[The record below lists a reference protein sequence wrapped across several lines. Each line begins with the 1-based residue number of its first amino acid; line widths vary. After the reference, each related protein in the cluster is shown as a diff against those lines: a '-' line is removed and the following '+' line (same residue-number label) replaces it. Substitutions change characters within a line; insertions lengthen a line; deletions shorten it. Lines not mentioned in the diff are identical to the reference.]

1 MKHFWPKHVRA
12 RLTLWYVAIL
22 AGVLLIYGT
31 STCAI
36 VLLQLRTQVDHLA
49 IEDVE
54 TVEGFL
60 SFGSNA
66 TLGLRNGYRY
76 HPETAEMQQRFLEV
90 RAEDG
95 TLLYK
100 SEGLGERVLAGKP
113 EPGEGMES
121 YTRRS
126 IRMTDGTPV
135 RLISR
140 RQVIEGH
147 PILIRVGFSEEP
159 MWERFWQLV
168 LGLLVGLPLALGLA
182 GFGGNYLARRAL
194 SPVERMAR
202 RAEEISAQRLGARID
217 VENPDDELGLLAK
230 SFNETLAR
238 LERSFEQLKR
248 FTSDASHE
256 LRTPLTAIRSVG
268 EVALQQEGGRD
279 HYREVIG
286 SMLEETERLSRLVES
301 LLTISRADSGQ
312 IQLKQASI
320 ALLPLVHDA
329 SSLLDVLAEEK
340 GQALSIEG
348 DDSIEVKGDRVI
360 LRQVVINL
368 LDNAIKYSP
377 RDGRISVRVTRN
389 NSRHACVEVEDCGP
403 GIAPEHRD
411 KVFDRF
417 YRIDE
422 GRSREAG
429 GAGLGLALAKW
440 GAEAH
445 GGRLELDS
453 AATGCVFRLL
463 LPISA
468 DANGEASE
476 RTSSAAGPPMPFLAP
491 PAGDTRTITTFR
503 SDCVGS

>member
-1 MKHFWPKHVRA
+1 MKQFWPKHVRT
-12 RLTLWYVAIL
+12 RLTLWYVVIL
-22 AGVLLIYGT
+22 AGVLLIYGG

-49 IEDVE
+49 TEDLE

-60 SFGSNA
+60 SFGSDGK
-66 TLGLRNGYRY
+66 LGLRNDYHY
-76 HPETAEMQQRFLEV
+76 HPYTAETQQRFLEV

-100 SEGLGERVLAGKP
+100 NEGLAERVLGGKP
-113 EPGEGMES
+113 EPGEGADS
-121 YTRRS
+121 YSRRS
-126 IRMTDGTPV
+126 IRLADGMRI

-140 RQVIEGH
+140 RHIIEGH
-147 PILIRVGFSEEP
+147 PAIIRVGFSEEP
-159 MWERFWQLV
+159 MWQRFWQLV
-168 LGLLVGLPLALGLA
+168 IGLIVGLPLALGLA
-182 GFGGNYLARRAL
+182 GLGGYHLARRAL
-194 SPVERMAR
+194 GPVERMAR
-202 RAEEISAQRLGARID
+202 RAREINAEQLDARID
-217 VENPDDELGLLAK
+217 VENPHDELGLLAQAL
-230 SFNETLAR
+230 NETFSR
-238 LERSFEQLKR
+238 LQCSFEQLKR

-268 EVALQQEGGRD
+268 EVGLQQEGDHD

-312 IQLKQASI
+312 IQLQQATI
-320 ALLPLVHDA
+320 PLVPVVEEA

-340 GQALSIEG
+340 GQTVSFEG
-348 DDSIEVKGDRVI
+348 DSSIRVKADTVI

-377 RDGRISVRVTRN
+377 RKGHISVRVRRCD
-389 NSRHACVEVEDCGP
+389 SRTACVEVEDCGP

-422 GRSREAG
+422 ARSREAG

-440 GAEAH
+440 GAEVH

-453 AATGCVFRLL
+453 TTTGCIFRLL
-463 LPISA
+463 LPLSSDVAA
-468 DANGEASE
+468 DASE
-476 RTSSAAGPPMPFLAP
+476 ETPGATGPIALDARLTLEGPS
-491 PAGDTRTITTFR
+491 G
-503 SDCVGS
+503 

>member
-1 MKHFWPKHVRA
+1 MKHFWPKDVRT

-22 AGVLLIYGT
+22 AGVLLIYGA
-31 STCAI
+31 SACSI
-36 VLLQLRTQVDHLA
+36 VLLQLRTQLDHLA
-49 IEDVE
+49 IEDLE

-60 SFGSNA
+60 SFGSDGK
-66 TLGLRNGYRY
+66 LGLRNDYHY
-76 HPETAEMQQRFLEV
+76 HPYPAETQQRFLEV

-100 SEGLGERVLAGKP
+100 NEGLAERALGGKP
-113 EPGEGMES
+113 EPGEGVDS
-121 YTRRS
+121 YSRRS
-126 IRMTDGTPV
+126 LRLTDGTRV

-140 RQVIEGH
+140 RRMIEGH
-147 PILIRVGFSEEP
+147 PILIRVGFSEDP

-182 GFGGNYLARRAL
+182 GFGGYYLARRAL

-202 RAEEISAQRLGARID
+202 RAREISADRLGARID
-217 VENPDDELGLLAK
+217 VENPHDELGLLALA
-230 SFNETLAR
+230 FNETLAR

-268 EVALQQEGGRD
+268 EIGIQQDGDPD

-286 SMLEETERLSRLVES
+286 SMLEETERLSRLVEN

-312 IQLKQASI
+312 IQLQQATI
-320 ALLPLVHDA
+320 ALVPVVEEV

-340 GQALSIEG
+340 GQTVSFEG
-348 DDSIEVKGDRVI
+348 DSSIRVKADTVI
-360 LRQVVINL
+360 LRQVVVNL

-377 RDGRISVRVTRN
+377 RKGHISVRVCRC
-389 NSRHACVEVEDCGP
+389 NSHTACVEVEDCGP

-422 GRSREAG
+422 ARSREAG

-453 AATGCVFRLL
+453 ATGGCIFRLL
-463 LPISA
+463 LPLST
-468 DANGEASE
+468 DAVSNASE
-476 RTSSAAGPPMPFLAP
+476 ETPGATGPISLDARL
-491 PAGDTRTITTFR
+491 TLERR
-503 SDCVGS
+503 SG

>member
-1 MKHFWPKHVRA
+1 MKHLWPQHVRT

-22 AGVLLIYGT
+22 AGVLLIYGG

-36 VLLQLRTQVDHLA
+36 VLIQLRSQVDHLA
-49 IEDVE
+49 IEDLE

-60 SFGSNA
+60 SFGSDGK
-66 TLGLRNGYRY
+66 LGLRNDYHY
-76 HPETAEMQQRFLEV
+76 HPDTAEMQQRFLEV

-100 SEGLGERVLAGKP
+100 NEGLAERVLGGKP
-113 EPGEGMES
+113 EPGEGVDS
-121 YTRRS
+121 YSRQS
-126 IRMTDGTPV
+126 IRLTDGTPV

-140 RQVIEGH
+140 RQIIEGH
-147 PILIRVGFSEEP
+147 PILIRVGFSEDP

-182 GFGGNYLARRAL
+182 GFGGYYLARRAL

-202 RAEEISAQRLGARID
+202 RAHEISADRLGARID
-217 VENPDDELGLLAK
+217 VENPHDELGLLAK
-230 SFNETLAR
+230 AFNETLAR

-268 EVALQQEGGRD
+268 EVALQQDGDRD

-312 IQLKQASI
+312 IQLEQATI
-320 ALLPLVHDA
+320 ALLPLVQDA
-329 SSLLDVLAEEK
+329 SFLLDVLAEER
-340 GQALSIEG
+340 GQTLSIDG
-348 DDSIEVKGDRVI
+348 DDSIQVKADRVI

-377 RDGRISVRVTRN
+377 RDGHISVRVLR
-389 NSRHACVEVEDCGP
+389 SGSSFACVEVEDCGP
-403 GIAPEHRD
+403 GIPPEHRD
-411 KVFDRF
+411 KIFDRF

-429 GAGLGLALAKW
+429 GAGLGLAIAKW

-445 GGRLELDS
+445 GGRVEL
-453 AATGCVFRLL
+453 
-463 LPISA
+463 
-468 DANGEASE
+468 
-476 RTSSAAGPPMPFLAP
+476 TSSAAGCV
-491 PAGDTRTITTFR
+491 FR
-503 SDCVGS
+503 IILPISPGTLEEPQIESRDGTSAEILSIHKVI

>member
-1 MKHFWPKHVRA
+1 MKRPWPKHVRTQ
-12 RLTLWYVAIL
+12 LTLWYVTIL
-22 AGVLLIYGT
+22 AGVLLIYGA
-31 STCAI
+31 SACAI
-36 VLLQLRTQVDHLA
+36 VLLQLRTQLDHLA
-49 IEDVE
+49 IEDLE

-60 SFGSNA
+60 SFGSEGK
-66 TLGLRNGYRY
+66 LGLRNDYHY
-76 HPETAEMQQRFLEV
+76 HPDTAEMQQRFLEV

-100 SEGLGERVLAGKP
+100 SEGLAERVLGGKP
-113 EPGEGMES
+113 EPGEGVDS
-121 YTRRS
+121 YSRQS
-126 IRMTDGTPV
+126 IRLTDGTPV

-140 RQVIEGH
+140 RQIIEGH
-147 PILIRVGFSEEP
+147 PILIRVGFSEDP

-182 GFGGNYLARRAL
+182 GFGGYYLARRAL

-202 RAEEISAQRLGARID
+202 RAHEISADRLGARID
-217 VENPDDELGLLAK
+217 VENPHDELGLLAK
-230 SFNETLAR
+230 AFNETLAR

-268 EVALQQEGGRD
+268 EVALQQDGDRD

-312 IQLKQASI
+312 IQLEQASM
-320 ALLPLVHDA
+320 ALLPLIQDA

-340 GQALSIEG
+340 GQAMSIDG
-348 DDSIEVKGDRVI
+348 DDSIQVKADKVI

-377 RDGRISVRVTRN
+377 RDGHISVRVLR
-389 NSRHACVEVEDCGP
+389 SGSSFACVEVEDRGP

-422 GRSREAG
+422 ARSREAG

-453 AATGCVFRLL
+453 TTAGCIFRLL
-463 LPISA
+463 LPLSA
-468 DANGEASE
+468 DA
-476 RTSSAAGPPMPFLAP
+476 AAGE
-491 PAGDTRTITTFR
+491 
-503 SDCVGS
+503 

>member
-1 MKHFWPKHVRA
+1 MKLLWPKHVRA

-22 AGVLLIYGT
+22 AGVLLIYGGST
-31 STCAI
+31 SAV
-36 VLLQLRTQVDHLA
+36 VLLQLRTQLDHLA
-49 IEDVE
+49 IEDLE

-60 SFGSNA
+60 SFGSEGK
-66 TLGLRNGYRY
+66 LGLRNDYHY
-76 HPETAEMQQRFLEV
+76 HPYTAETQQRFLEV

-100 SEGLGERVLAGKP
+100 NEGLAERVLGGTP
-113 EPGEGMES
+113 EPGEGVDS
-121 YTRRS
+121 YSRRS
-126 IRMTDGTPV
+126 IRLTDGTRV

-140 RQVIEGH
+140 RRMIEGQ
-147 PILIRVGFSEEP
+147 PILIRVGFSEDP

-168 LGLLVGLPLALGLA
+168 LSLLVGFPLALGLA
-182 GFGGNYLARRAL
+182 GFGGYYLARRAL

-202 RAEEISAQRLGARID
+202 RAQEINAERLGARID

-230 SFNETLAR
+230 AFNETLAR

-268 EVALQQEGGRD
+268 EIGIQQDGDRD

-312 IQLKQASI
+312 IRLEQTTI
-320 ALLPLVHDA
+320 ALLPMVREA

-340 GQALSIEG
+340 RQTMSLEG
-348 DDSIEVKGDRVI
+348 DESIRVTADSVI
-360 LRQVVINL
+360 LRQVAINL
-368 LDNAIKYSP
+368 LDNAIKYSAP
-377 RDGRISVRVTRN
+377 EGHISIRVSRRDPST
-389 NSRHACVEVEDCGP
+389 ACVEIKDSGP
-403 GIAPEHRD
+403 GIAPEHRE

-422 GRSREAG
+422 GRAREAG

-453 AATGCVFRLL
+453 TTAGCIFRLL
-463 LPISA
+463 LPLSA
-468 DANGEASE
+468 DAAADASE
-476 RTSSAAGPPMPFLAP
+476 ETRGATGPISLDARL
-491 PAGDTRTITTFR
+491 TLERR
-503 SDCVGS
+503 SG

>member
-1 MKHFWPKHVRA
+1 MKHFWPKHVRT

-22 AGVLLIYGT
+22 AAVLLIYGA

-36 VLLQLRTQVDHLA
+36 VLLQLRSQLDHLA
-49 IEDVE
+49 TEDLE

-60 SFGSNA
+60 SFGSDGK
-66 TLGLRNGYRY
+66 LGLRNDYHY
-76 HPETAEMQQRFLEV
+76 HPLPADTQQRFLEV

-95 TLLYK
+95 TLLYR
-100 SEGLGERVLAGKP
+100 SEGLAERVLAGKP
-113 EPGEGMES
+113 EPGEGVDS
-121 YTRRS
+121 YSRRS
-126 IRMTDGTPV
+126 VRMTDGTRV

-140 RQVIEGH
+140 RRMIEGRQ
-147 PILIRVGFSEEP
+147 ILIRVGFSEEP

-182 GFGGNYLARRAL
+182 GFGGYYLARRTL

-202 RAEEISAQRLGARID
+202 RAREISAERLEARID

-230 SFNETLAR
+230 AFNETLAH

-268 EVALQQEGGRD
+268 EIGIQQDGDRD
-279 HYREVIG
+279 HYRDVIG
-286 SMLEETERLSRLVES
+286 SMLEETERLSRLVEN

-312 IQLKQASI
+312 IRLERTTV
-320 ALLPLVHDA
+320 ALMPLVQEA
-329 SSLLDVLAEEK
+329 SSLLDVLAEER
-340 GQALSIEG
+340 GQTLSIDG
-348 DDSIEVKGDRVI
+348 DSSIHVEADGVI

-377 RDGRISVRVTRN
+377 QGGHISVRVVR
-389 NSRHACVEVEDCGP
+389 SDPGSACVEVEDCGP
-403 GIAPEHRD
+403 GIPPEHRD
-411 KVFDRF
+411 KVFERF

-422 GRSREAG
+422 ARSREAG

-453 AATGCVFRLL
+453 TKTGCIFRLFLSVSEHVIDEAFLETAATR
-463 LPISA
+463 PISL
-468 DANGEASE
+468 
-476 RTSSAAGPPMPFLAP
+476 LALD
-491 PAGDTRTITTFR
+491 GD
-503 SDCVGS
+503 